1 MNNSVCCDLIDRSKV
16 IRRPTAGHALL
27 IFPNAGMN
35 VGHDPVIN
43 WLCTGYFVRLDN
55 IEQQCQVM
63 SYLMSCLYQYNNI
76 IDTTHTSKSMYSL
89 CIHYCYSKNYV

>member
-1 MNNSVCCDLIDRSKV
+1 MNNSVCCDLIDWSKV

-43 WLCTGYFVRLDN
+43 WLCTGYFVRLETLN
-55 IEQQCQVM
+55 SSVKLC
-63 SYLMSCLYQYNNI
+63 
-76 IDTTHTSKSMYSL
+76 HT
-89 CIHYCYSKNYV
+89 